1 MSEQNYEDKDFG
13 PASIGAMMGVIVGL
27 CIHHGNSLEE
37 DLIPWIGVMHDD
49 ALAQVG
55 KERRVVHFAG
65 SDGQTWEVHT
75 MMGLCVALYA
85 YNGVGREDLFGLVR
99 DLHADIS
106 KAKAAHEKS
115 VAVETKF
122 FGEKKRK

>member
-1 MSEQNYEDKDFG
+1 MSDEQEEKDYG
-13 PASIGAMMGVIVGL
+13 PASIGAMLGVIVGL

-55 KERRVVHFAG
+55 KEQRVVRFSG
-65 SDGQTWEVHT
+65 SDGQIWEVHT
-75 MMGLCVALYA
+75 MMSLCVALYA

-106 KAKAAHEKS
+106 NVKAAHDK
-115 VAVETKF
+115 AIDVETKF